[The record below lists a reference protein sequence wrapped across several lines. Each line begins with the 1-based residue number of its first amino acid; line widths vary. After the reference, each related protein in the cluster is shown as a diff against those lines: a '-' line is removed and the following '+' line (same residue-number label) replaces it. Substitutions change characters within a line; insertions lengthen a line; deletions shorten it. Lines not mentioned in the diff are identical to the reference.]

1 MKDTDSEY
9 VKLAKQG
16 GRPGK
21 QRCHPRAPR
30 CLREELP
37 VMRTSRPRPVDVQG
51 HGTAWD
57 IAPSQG
63 HPPPARGGVPR
74 GSGHR
79 LPPRGVV
86 PAPPWPLGATS
97 GVLLGPRQGLSCGGD
112 IGHRQDSD
120 EAEEHPPWPMV

>member
-1 MKDTDSEY
+1 MDAPPASQIPGLSGLREPPHGHVPGPRRYWVKDTDSEY

-21 QRCHPRAPR
+21 QRRHPRAPR
-30 CLREELP
+30 CLCEELP
-37 VMRTSRPRPVDVQG
+37 VTRTSRPRPVDIQG

-63 HPPPARGGVPR
+63 HPLPARGGLPR

-79 LPPRGVV
+79 PPPGGLCLQLPGP
-86 PAPPWPLGATS
+86 S
-97 GVLLGPRQGLSCGGD
+97 G
-112 IGHRQDSD
+112 
-120 EAEEHPPWPMV
+120 